1 MKKRFKLIAI
11 AFISLI
17 STSLFGSNTDNWE
30 TYYENDS
37 IKIEFIYLNCQYIEQ
52 FNSEFVIL
60 RISNYT
66 DNNLNIGWGN
76 QLWYDENCINCET
89 KSEENRKQISIS
101 PNSRSEGK
109 CNINNNLR
117 LFSKFTE
124 KIEDMP
130 GVKKINIL
138 TNFELTNIQIN

>member
-1 MKKRFKLIAI
+1 MKAHYNLVL
-11 AFISLI
+11 AFIILASSNL
-17 STSLFGSNTDNWE
+17 SASNTNSWK
-30 TYYENDS
+30 TYFENDS
-37 IKIEFIYLNCQYIEQ
+37 VKIEFKYQNCEYIEQ

-60 RISNYT
+60 KITNYT
-66 DNNLNIGWGN
+66 NKDLNIEWIS
-76 QLWYDENCINCET
+76 QLWYDKNCVNCET
-89 KSEENRKQISIS
+89 KNHENRKEIIISA
-101 PNSRSEGK
+101 NTNSEGK

-138 TNFELTNIQIN
+138 TNFELTKIKIK

>member
-1 MKKRFKLIAI
+1 MKAHYNLVL
-11 AFISLI
+11 AFIILASSNL
-17 STSLFGSNTDNWE
+17 SASNTNSWK
-30 TYYENDS
+30 TYFENDS
-37 IKIEFIYLNCQYIEQ
+37 VKIEFKYQNCEYIEQ

-60 RISNYT
+60 KITNYT
-66 DNNLNIGWGN
+66 NKDLNIEWIS
-76 QLWYDENCINCET
+76 QLWYDKNCVNCET
-89 KSEENRKQISIS
+89 KNDENRKEIIISA
-101 PNSRSEGK
+101 NTNSEGK

-138 TNFELTNIQIN
+138 TNFELTKIKIK

>member
-1 MKKRFKLIAI
+1 MKAHYNLVL
-11 AFISLI
+11 AFIILASSNL
-17 STSLFGSNTDNWE
+17 SASNTNSWK
-30 TYYENDS
+30 TYFENDS
-37 IKIEFIYLNCQYIEQ
+37 VKIEFNYQNCEYIEQ

-60 RISNYT
+60 KITNYT
-66 DNNLNIGWGN
+66 NKDLNIEWIS
-76 QLWYDENCINCET
+76 QLWYDKNCVNCET
-89 KSEENRKQISIS
+89 KNHENRKEIIISA
-101 PNSRSEGK
+101 NTNSEGK

-138 TNFELTNIQIN
+138 TNFELTKIKIK

>member
-1 MKKRFKLIAI
+1 MKAHYNLVL
-11 AFISLI
+11 AFIILASSNL
-17 STSLFGSNTDNWE
+17 SASNTNSWK
-30 TYYENDS
+30 TYFENDS
-37 IKIEFIYLNCQYIEQ
+37 VKIEFNYQNCEYIEQ

-60 RISNYT
+60 KITNYT
-66 DNNLNIGWGN
+66 NKDLNIEWIS
-76 QLWYDENCINCET
+76 QLWYDKNCVNCET
-89 KSEENRKQISIS
+89 KNDENRKEIIISA
-101 PNSRSEGK
+101 NTNSEGK

-138 TNFELTNIQIN
+138 TNFELTKIKIK